1 MTDDIIKRKLKE
13 VELKYKL
20 TPRYFQIKREIN
32 MTSKEPAWFKSFR
45 IKQETFNKNQESFNK
60 NQESFNKNQ
69 ESFNKNQESFNKN
82 QESFNKNQESFN
94 K

>member
-45 IKQETFNKNQESFNK
+45 LEMQDFKNNQEIFNR
-60 NQESFNKNQ
+60 NQENFNNNIIQRLDNLDNKVSKL
-69 ESFNKNQESFNKN
+69 ESYHK
-82 QESFNKNQESFN
+82 
-94 K
+94 